1 MSDRILLVQ
10 GDTGPQLK
18 VDLTD
23 KNTGDVVNLTGA
35 SAVMKFR
42 AAGSDTTLFTRTGY
56 IDPATAANGTV
67 VFYWQSGDL
76 NLDEGPYEGEIK
88 VTFQGGML
96 QTVYDILKF
105 NLRADFT

>member
-1 MSDRILLVQ
+1 MADKILLVQ

-23 KNTGDVVNLTGA
+23 KNTGEIVNLTGA

-42 AAGSDTTLFTRTGY
+42 AAGSDTTLLTRTGY

-67 VFYWQSGDL
+67 IFTWQEGDL
-76 NLDEGPYEGEIK
+76 NQDPGAYEGEVK
-88 VTFQGGML
+88 VTFQGGMK
-96 QTVYDILKF
+96 QTVYDLLKF
-105 NLRADFT
+105 TLRGDFA